1 MKIHEYQAKQM
12 FARYGVPIPKG
23 YVAFTV
29 DEAEAAAKKLASET
43 GSPVVVVK
51 AQIHAGGRGKGG
63 GVKVAK
69 GGASEAR
76 ELSQKIL
83 GMQLVTHQ
91 TGPAGQKVRRLYIEQ
106 GLDIARELYLG
117 AVIDRDRRRVAF
129 MASTEGG
136 VEIEKV
142 AAETPEKMLTVH
154 VDPAVGFA
162 PYQAREL
169 AFGLGIGGKE
179 TLGKFVKLLRALFE
193 VVVREDCS
201 LCEVNPLC
209 ITKGNDVVALDA
221 KINLDDNAE
230 FRHPEWKDLEDRD
243 EEDPVELEAKAA
255 GLNYVSL
262 DGNVGC
268 LVNGAGLAMATMDII
283 KHFGQGH
290 GVAPANFLDVGG
302 GANQEQVTKAFK
314 MILKSPKV
322 KAIFVNIFGG
332 IMKCDVIANGVV
344 AAAKELGLKVPLVV
358 RLEGT
363 NVELGRKILSE
374 SGLAI
379 QAAGTM
385 ADGAKKVVA
394 AVGLVNHEPRSPE
407 GRTGGAT

>member
-1 MKIHEYQAKQM
+1 MKIHEYQAKQI
-12 FARYGVPIPKG
+12 FARYGLPIPRG
-23 YVAFTV
+23 YPAFSV
-29 DEAEAAAKKLASET
+29 DEAEASAKKLAQET

-69 GGASEAR
+69 GGAAEAR
-76 ELSQKIL
+76 DLAQKIL

-91 TGPAGQKVRRLYIEQ
+91 TGPEGQKVRRLYVEQ

-117 AVIDRDRRRVAF
+117 AVIDRDRRRIAF

-136 VEIEKV
+136 MEIEHV
-142 AAETPEKMLTVH
+142 AAETPEKIVTVH
-154 VDPAVGFA
+154 VDPAVGLQA
-162 PYQAREL
+162 YQARQL
-169 AFGLGIGGKE
+169 AFALGLGGKE
-179 TLGKFVKLLRALFE
+179 TLGKFVKLLRALYE
-193 VVVREDCS
+193 VITKEDCS
-201 LCEVNPLC
+201 LCEINPLVVS
-209 ITKGNDVVALDA
+209 KGNDIVALDG
-221 KINLDDNAE
+221 KINLDDSAE
-230 FRHPEWKDLEDRD
+230 FRHPEWKDWEDKD
-243 EEDPVELEAKAA
+243 EEDPVELEAKAT

-283 KHFGQGH
+283 KHFGADH

-332 IMKCDVIANGVV
+332 IMKCDVIAAGVV

-363 NVELGRKILSE
+363 NVELGRKILGE

-379 QAAGTM
+379 QAASTM
-385 ADGAKKVVA
+385 ADGAQKVVD
-394 AVGLVNHEPRSPE
+394 AVVKA
-407 GRTGGAT
+407 GGGK

>member
-1 MKIHEYQAKQM
+1 MKIHEYQAKQI
-12 FARYGVPIPKG
+12 FARYGLPIPKG
-23 YVAFTV
+23 YPAFSV
-29 DEAEAAAKKLASET
+29 DEAESAAKKLATET
-43 GSPVVVVK
+43 GNQVVVVK

-69 GGASEAR
+69 NGSSEAR
-76 ELSQKIL
+76 ELANKIL

-91 TGPAGQKVRRLYIEQ
+91 TGPEGQRVRRLYVEQ

-117 AVIDRDRRRVAF
+117 AVVDRDRRRIAF

-142 AAETPEKMLTVH
+142 AAETPEKILTVH
-154 VDPAVGFA
+154 VDPTVGLQA
-162 PYQAREL
+162 YQARQL
-169 AFGLGIGGKE
+169 AFGLGLGAKE
-179 TLGKFVKLLRALFE
+179 TLGKFVKLLSALYQ
-193 VVVREDCS
+193 VVTREDCS
-201 LCEVNPLC
+201 LCEINPLVVS
-209 ITKGNDVVALDA
+209 KQNDIVALDG

-230 FRHPEWKDLEDRD
+230 FRHPEWKDWEDRD
-243 EEDPVELEAKAA
+243 EEDPVELEAKAT

-283 KHFGQGH
+283 KHFGAGH

-332 IMKCDVIANGVV
+332 IMKCDVIAMGVV

-363 NVELGRKILSE
+363 NVELGRKILNE

-385 ADGAKKVVA
+385 ADGAQKVVA
-394 AVGLVNHEPRSPE
+394 AVG
-407 GRTGGAT
+407 GGK

>member
-1 MKIHEYQAKQM
+1 MKIHEYQAKQI
-12 FARYGVPIPKG
+12 FARYGVPIPRG
-23 YVAFTV
+23 YPAFTV
-29 DEAEAAAKKLASET
+29 DDAESAAKKLGQET

-69 GGASEAR
+69 GGAGEAR
-76 ELSQKIL
+76 ELAQKIL

-91 TGPAGQKVRRLYIEQ
+91 TGPQGQKVRRLYIEQ

-117 AVIDRDRRRVAF
+117 AVVDRDRRRIAF

-142 AAETPEKMLTVH
+142 AAETPEKILTVH

-162 PYQAREL
+162 AYQAREL
-169 AFGLGIGGKE
+169 AFGLGIEGKE
-179 TLGKFVKLLRALFE
+179 TLGKFVKLMRALYD
-193 VVVREDCS
+193 VAVKEDCS
-201 LCEVNPLC
+201 LCEINPLVV
-209 ITKGNDVVALDA
+209 TKGNDIVALDA
-221 KINLDDNAE
+221 KMNLDDNAE
-230 FRHPEWKDLEDRD
+230 FRHPEWHDLEDKD

-268 LVNGAGLAMATMDII
+268 LVNGAGLAMATMDVI
-283 KHFGQGH
+283 KHFGAGH

-344 AAAKELGLKVPLVV
+344 AAARELGLKVPLVV

-363 NVELGRKILSE
+363 NVELGRKILNE

-379 QAAGTM
+379 QAASTM
-385 ADGAKKVVA
+385 ADGAQKVVSA
-394 AVGLVNHEPRSPE
+394 I
-407 GRTGGAT
+407 GGAR

>member
-1 MKIHEYQAKQM
+1 MKIHEYQGKQI

-23 YVAFTV
+23 YPAFTV
-29 DEAEAAAKKLASET
+29 DEAEAQAKKLVAET
-43 GSPVVVVK
+43 GSNVVVVK

-69 GGASEAR
+69 GGAAEAR
-76 ELSQKIL
+76 QLAEKIL
-83 GMQLVTHQ
+83 GMQLVTHP

-117 AVIDRDRRRVAF
+117 AVVDRDQRRIAF

-142 AAETPEKMLTVH
+142 AEESPEKILTVH
-154 VDPAVGFA
+154 VDPIVGLSAF
-162 PYQAREL
+162 QAREL
-169 AFGLGIGGKE
+169 AFSLGLAKDSIP
-179 TLGKFVKLLRALFE
+179 KFVKLMGALYELF
-193 VVVREDCS
+193 VKEDCS
-201 LCEVNPLC
+201 LCEINPLV
-209 ITKGNDVVALDA
+209 ITKSGDVVALDA
-221 KINLDDNAE
+221 KINFDDNAE
-230 FRHPEWKDLEDRD
+230 FRHKGWLEIQDKD
-243 EEDPVELEAKAA
+243 EEDPVELEAKEA

-283 KHFGQGH
+283 KHAGEKH

-314 MILKSPKV
+314 MILHSSKV

-332 IMKCDVIANGVV
+332 IMKCDVIAAGVI
-344 AAAKELGLKVPLVV
+344 AAAKDLGLKVPVIV

-363 NVELGRKILSE
+363 NVELGRKLLSE
-374 SGLAI
+374 SGLKI
-379 QAAGTM
+379 EAATTM
-385 ADGAKKVVA
+385 ADGAAKIVA
-394 AVGLVNHEPRSPE
+394 AVA
-407 GRTGGAT
+407 GGAK

>member
-1 MKIHEYQAKQM
+1 VKIHEYQAKEL

-23 YVAFTV
+23 YPALTV
-29 DEAEAAAKKLASET
+29 DEAEKAAARLATET

-69 GGASEAR
+69 GGAAEAR
-76 ELSQKIL
+76 SLAEKML

-91 TGPAGQKVRRLYIEQ
+91 TGPEGQKVRRLYIEQ
-106 GLDIARELYLG
+106 GLEMVRELYLG
-117 AVIDRDRRRVAF
+117 AVVDRDRRRVAF

-142 AAETPEKMLTVH
+142 AAETPDKILTVH
-154 VDPAVGFA
+154 VDPIVGLS
-162 PYQAREL
+162 PYQARQL
-169 AFGLGIGGKE
+169 AFGLGLEKHGK
-179 TLGKFVKLLRALFE
+179 TTVPSFVKLMAALYELF
-193 VVVREDCS
+193 VREDCS
-201 LCEVNPLC
+201 LCEINPLVVL
-209 ITKGNDVVALDA
+209 KSGEVVALDG
-221 KINLDDNAE
+221 KINFDDNAD
-230 FRHPEWKDLEDRD
+230 FRHPSWESLRD
-243 EEDPVELEAKAA
+243 VAEEDPAELEAKRV

-283 KHFGQGH
+283 KHFGARV

-302 GANQEQVTKAFK
+302 GANQEQVEKAFK
-314 MILKSPKV
+314 MILSSPKV

-332 IMKCDVIANGVV
+332 IMKCDVIAAGVV
-344 AAAKELGLKVPLVV
+344 GAAKELGVRVPLVV

-363 NVELGRKILSE
+363 NVELGRKILAE

-379 QAAGTM
+379 SAATSM
-385 ADGAKKVVA
+385 ADGAQKIVA
-394 AVGLVNHEPRSPE
+394 AI
-407 GRTGGAT
+407 GRAA

>member
-1 MKIHEYQAKQM
+1 LKIHEYQAKQI
-12 FARYGVPIPKG
+12 FSRYGVPVPKG
-23 YVAFTV
+23 YPALTAA
-29 DEAEAAAKKLASET
+29 EAEQAALRLATET

-69 GGASEAR
+69 GGAAEAR
-76 ELSQKIL
+76 AIAEKML

-91 TGPAGQKVRRLYIEQ
+91 TGPEGQKVRRLYVEQ
-106 GLDIARELYLG
+106 GLEMVRELYLG
-117 AVIDRDRRRVAF
+117 AVIDRDERRIAF

-142 AAETPEKMLTVH
+142 AAETPEKILTVR
-154 VDPAVGFA
+154 VDPIVGLS
-162 PYQAREL
+162 PYQARQL
-169 AFGLGIGGKE
+169 AFGLGLQQHGKD
-179 TLGKFVKLLRALFE
+179 TVPSFVKLMISLYDLF
-193 VVVREDCS
+193 VREDCS
-201 LCEVNPLC
+201 LCEINPL
-209 ITKGNDVVALDA
+209 VVLKNGLVMALDA
-221 KINLDDNAE
+221 KVNFDDNAE
-230 FRHPEWKDLEDRD
+230 FRHKDWEELRD
-243 EEDPVELEAKAA
+243 TAEEDPTELEAKKV

-283 KHFGQGH
+283 KHYGEKV

-302 GANQEQVTKAFK
+302 GANQEQGQKAFR
-314 MILKSPKV
+314 MILSSPKV

-332 IMKCDVIANGVV
+332 IMKCDVIASGIV
-344 AAAKELGLKVPLVV
+344 AAAKELGLGVPLVV

-363 NVELGRKILSE
+363 NVELGRKILGD

-379 QAAGTM
+379 SSATSM
-385 ADGAKKVVA
+385 ADGAQKVVQ
-394 AVGLVNHEPRSPE
+394 AVAGKR
-407 GRTGGAT
+407 GAS

>member
-1 MKIHEYQAKQM
+1 MKIHEYQAKQI
-12 FARYGVPIPKG
+12 FARYGVPIPRG
-23 YVAFTV
+23 YAATTV
-29 DEAEAAAKKLASET
+29 DEAEAAAKKLAQET

-69 GGASEAR
+69 GGADEAR
-76 ELSQKIL
+76 QLAQKIL

-91 TGPAGQKVRRLYIEQ
+91 TGPEGQKVRRLYIEQ

-117 AVIDRDRRRVAF
+117 AVVDRDRRRIAF

-142 AAETPEKMLTVH
+142 AEETPEKILTVH

-169 AFGLGIGGKE
+169 AFSLGLGAKE
-179 TLGKFVKLLRALFE
+179 TLAKFVKMLAALHE

-201 LCEVNPLC
+201 LCEINPLVV
-209 ITKGNDVVALDA
+209 TGSGNIVALDG
-221 KINLDDNAE
+221 KITLDDNAE
-230 FRHPEWKDLEDRD
+230 FRHPEWRELEDKD

-283 KHFGQGH
+283 KHFGKGH

-314 MILKSPKV
+314 MILRSPKV

-344 AAAKELGLKVPLVV
+344 AAARELGLKVPLVV

-363 NVELGRKILSE
+363 NVELGRKILNE

-379 QAAGTM
+379 QSASTM
-385 ADGAKKVVA
+385 ADGAQKVVA
-394 AVGLVNHEPRSPE
+394 AVQ
-407 GRTGGAT
+407 A

>member
-1 MKIHEYQAKQM
+1 MKIHEYQAKQI
-12 FARYGVPIPKG
+12 FARYGVPIPRG
-23 YVAFTV
+23 HLAMTV
-29 DEAEAAAKKLASET
+29 DEAEAAATRLAQESGT
-43 GSPVVVVK
+43 AVAVVK

-63 GVKVAK
+63 GVKVTK
-69 GGASEAR
+69 GGPADVRA
-76 ELSQKIL
+76 LAQKIL

-91 TGPAGQKVRRLYIEQ
+91 TGPEGQKVRRLYIEQ

-117 AVIDRDRRRVAF
+117 AVIDRDRRRIAF

-142 AAETPEKMLTVH
+142 AAETPEKIHTVH
-154 VDPAVGFA
+154 VDPAGGLA
-162 PYQAREL
+162 PYQSRQL
-169 AFGLGIGGKE
+169 AFVLGLGAKE
-179 TLGKFVKLLRALFE
+179 TLGKFVKLLAAVYE
-193 VVVREDCS
+193 VVTREDCS
-201 LCEVNPLC
+201 LCEINPLVV
-209 ITKGNDVVALDA
+209 TRAGDVVALDA
-221 KINLDDNAE
+221 KVNLDDSAE
-230 FRHPEWKDLEDRD
+230 FRHPEWRELEDKD
-243 EEDPVELEAKAA
+243 EEDPVELEARSA

-283 KHFGQGH
+283 KHFGDGH

-314 MILKSPKV
+314 MILRSPKV

-332 IMKCDVIANGVV
+332 IMKCDVIANGIV

-363 NVELGRKILSE
+363 NVDLGRKILSE
-374 SGLAI
+374 SGLKI
-379 QAAGTM
+379 QAASTM
-385 ADGAKKVVA
+385 ADGAQKVVA
-394 AVGLVNHEPRSPE
+394 AV
-407 GRTGGAT
+407 RT

>member
-1 MKIHEYQAKQM
+1 MKIHEYQAKAI
-12 FARYGVPIPKG
+12 FARYGLPIPRG
-23 YVAFTV
+23 YFALSPGEAREVAV
-29 DEAEAAAKKLASET
+29 RLAQET
-43 GSPVVVVK
+43 GSPVAVVK

-69 GGASEAR
+69 GGADEVRDLAQR
-76 ELSQKIL
+76 IL

-91 TGPAGQKVRRLYIEQ
+91 TGPEGQKVRRLYIEQ

-117 AVIDRDRRRVAF
+117 AVVDRDKRRIAF

-142 AAETPEKMLTVH
+142 AAETPDKILTAH
-154 VDPAVGFA
+154 VDPAVGLA
-162 PYQAREL
+162 AYQSRQL
-169 AFGLGIGGKE
+169 AFGLGLGAKE
-179 TLGKFVKLLRALFE
+179 TLAKFVKLMAKLYDL
-193 VVVREDCS
+193 VIREDCS
-201 LCEVNPLC
+201 LCEINPLVV
-209 ITKGNDVVALDA
+209 TKSGDVVALDA
-221 KINLDDNAE
+221 KINFDDNAE
-230 FRHPEWKDLEDRD
+230 FRHPEWRELEDKD

-283 KHFGQGH
+283 KHFGQSR
-290 GVAPANFLDVGG
+290 GVSPANFLDVGG
-302 GANQEQVTKAFK
+302 GASQEQVTKAFK
-314 MILKSPKV
+314 MILRSPRV
-322 KAIFVNIFGG
+322 RAIFVNIFGG
-332 IMKCDVIANGVV
+332 IMKCDVIANGVI
-344 AAAKELGLKVPLVV
+344 AAAKEVGLKVPLVV

-379 QAAGTM
+379 QAASTM
-385 ADGAKKVVA
+385 ADGAQKVVA
-394 AVGLVNHEPRSPE
+394 AV
-407 GRTGGAT
+407 AA